1 MRGGAE
7 LLEARLAGVRI
18 VRLDVDV
25 VREYGSLPYEW
36 ARPGVENRSGRLVAR
51 VEVSDVDDVQRVDLR
66 AAKGLPVS
74 IHAYDFGRGW
84 ALVDHLIANGCLPIA
99 LHAPD
104 CAAYVDRNGEVRS
117 WDL

>member
-18 VRLDVDV
+18 TRLEADV

-36 ARPGVENRSGRLVAR
+36 ARTGVENRAGRLVAR
-51 VEVSDVDDVQRVDLR
+51 VEVSDVDDVARVDLR
-66 AAKGLPVS
+66 AARGLPAY
-74 IHAYDFGRGW
+74 IHTYDFGRGW
-84 ALVDHLIANGCLPIA
+84 ALVDHLIACECLPIA

-104 CAAYVDRNGEVRS
+104 CAAYVDENAEVRS